1 MKQKDDGNKHQ
12 LSVEDDNQQIK
23 MIRFCSAP
31 GNGSGQDEKE
41 RGIFGR
47 HLYQIFQP
55 PLKFSVKWIR
65 IIEEVLRIWENNTF
79 AAF

>member
-1 MKQKDDGNKHQ
+1 MQSNDGNKHQ
-12 LSVEDDNQQIK
+12 LAVEDDNQQIK
-23 MIRFCSAP
+23 NNQVLICSAP

-55 PLKFSVKWIR
+55 PLKFSVDQ
-65 IIEEVLRIWENNTF
+65 NY
-79 AAF
+79 